1 MKPEAPRS
9 VWANKLSDTHKSL
22 FFSSLAPRTTRWYIS
37 TQLTDHCPPSL
48 QTSGTEVQ
56 SASKLK
62 YSASVSPCF
71 LVCKMGMLRNNTL
84 NRVIGK
90 VKWGSSTD
98 PFSNSGVRVSG
109 SPLIQQS
116 QNALSVSYASNPSVK
131 VLKSA
136 QESTQKTWILFVF
149 WLCPS
154 AISRAYPVD
163 FQEVFK
169 ALWNSWRWWYSKPLI
184 PAFGRQK

>member
-1 MKPEAPRS
+1 
-9 VWANKLSDTHKSL
+9 
-22 FFSSLAPRTTRWYIS
+22 
-37 TQLTDHCPPSL
+37 
-48 QTSGTEVQ
+48 
-56 SASKLK
+56 
-62 YSASVSPCF
+62 
-71 LVCKMGMLRNNTL
+71 MGMLRNNTL

-136 QESTQKTWILFVF
+136 QESTQKT
-149 WLCPS
+149 
-154 AISRAYPVD
+154 
-163 FQEVFK
+163 
-169 ALWNSWRWWYSKPLI
+169 
-184 PAFGRQK
+184 